1 MSRSFLRFCGPQII
15 ETNLSSLCGL
25 LEGMLADD
33 VLNKIE
39 ADKLMSWFNDNRT
52 LSTKQPFEEI
62 YHKFQQ
68 ICSDGKIEKEEIED
82 LLWLCSKLKKNG
94 AFYNDVTKDI
104 QFLHGLVAGIS
115 SDNKINEQ
123 EIATLKKW
131 CLDHEHLK
139 GMWPYD
145 EFYSLCLV
153 TLEDGIITEQEKE
166 IINFYFK
173 EFLNLNGNNVLN
185 LPLNESEKPITGVC
199 AVCPEI
205 TFEYK
210 KFVITGESEKISRS
224 ELTKLIEECSGE
236 VQKEVTQKT
245 DYLIVLSKGS
255 PAWTYKA
262 YGRKVEY
269 AIHLRKKGFPV
280 VIVHEGDLWE
290 ALRDADVA

>member
-1 MSRSFLRFCGPQII
+1 MSQSFLKFCGPQIV

-25 LEGMLADD
+25 LEGMLADE
-33 VLNKIE
+33 VLNQEE
-39 ADKLMSWFNDNRT
+39 AEKLQSWFSQNKR
-52 LSTKQPFEEI
+52 LSSREPFKEI
-62 YHKFQQ
+62 YTKFNQ

-82 LLWLCSKLKKNG
+82 LLWLCSNLKKNG
-94 AFYNDVTKDI
+94 AIYNEVTKNI

-115 SDNKINEQ
+115 SDNKINAK
-123 EIATLKKW
+123 EISSLKQW
-131 CLDHEHLK
+131 CFDHEHLK

-145 EFYSLCLV
+145 EFYSLCLA
-153 TLEDGIITEQEKE
+153 TLEDGVITEQEKE

-173 EFLNLNGNNVLN
+173 EFLNLNGNKVLK
-185 LPLNESEKPITGVC
+185 LPLNESEKPIIGVC

-205 TFEYK
+205 SFEYK
-210 KFVITGESEKISRS
+210 KFVITGESDKISR
-224 ELTKLIEECSGE
+224 EALTKLIEECSGE
-236 VQKEVTQKT
+236 VQKNVTQKT

-269 AIHLRKKGFPV
+269 AINLRKQGFSV
-280 VIVHEGDLWE
+280 VIVHEGDLWD